1 MIKGY
6 FQNYNYSKYLVVFF
20 VIVMIDFLSKILANN
35 LLPYN
40 EIVQINENNF
50 CLYLTY
56 NFGSIGSLGSILL
69 SKLPIKN
76 LMILFSCFNIFIV
89 SIYIIIIKNF
99 RLDKVLKLVFGF
111 SLYYFL
117 FFPEIVIV
125 YLFKNINLSNHFF
138 SWFSKFGILFFCTTI
153 FFKINNGK
161 VKLILSFIIGAGFG
175 NLISHFYPPYYVIDF
190 IYVKFLSD
198 WHLTGIFNL
207 ADMVYDLS
215 MIALII
221 YFIVSGFKKI
231 LQYRRNRKYFNG

>member
-6 FQNYNYSKYLVVFF
+6 FQNYKYSKYLVVFF
-20 VIVMIDFLSKILANN
+20 VIVMIDFISKILANN

-56 NFGSIGSLGSILL
+56 NFGFIGSIGSILL

-76 LMILFSCFNIFIV
+76 LMILFSCFNVFIV
-89 SIYIIIIKNF
+89 SIYIIIIKKF

-125 YLFKNINLSNHFF
+125 YLFKNINLSNHFV

-153 FFKINNGK
+153 FFKINDTK
-161 VKLILSFIIGAGFG
+161 LKLILTFIIGSGFG
-175 NLISHFYPPYYVIDF
+175 NLISHFYPPFYVIDF
-190 IYVKFLSD
+190 IYVKFLFNVFRI
-198 WHLTGIFNL
+198 GIFNL
-207 ADMVYDLS
+207 ADIIYYLS
-215 MIALII
+215 ILTLII
-221 YFIVSGFKKI
+221 YFIIAGFKKI
-231 LQYRRNRKYFNG
+231 FPKLN